1 MILDRDSW
9 QEIWS
14 VIRRNRL
21 RTALTALGV
30 FWGIFMLLVMVG
42 AGNGLENGVR
52 RTMRGFSTNSV
63 FIWAERTSL
72 PFNGLPPGRSIRFDN
87 NDIEPLR
94 TLPGVQHLAPR
105 NQLGG
110 FRTGNNVTRG
120 AKTAAFEV
128 GGDFPEIAHVQ
139 SVVLHAGR
147 HLNALDVAESRK
159 VAVIGKRVRELL
171 FEEGEDPL
179 GQSILIRG
187 VYFQVIGAFESA
199 GTGDDAERMGSTIYV
214 PFTTFQRAFNL
225 GQQVGWFAMTVDPRF
240 RSPDVEDAAKQLL
253 AARHQVAP
261 DDAEAMGSFNAE
273 REYQKMSSL
282 FFGIRA
288 LIWFV
293 GTATLLAG
301 VVGVSNIM
309 LISVKERTK
318 EIGVRKALGAT
329 PLMIVGQILQ
339 ESVLLTAIAGYLGV
353 MAGVTVLEVTGM
365 VVDSLS
371 RGSGEPPMFA
381 NPQIG
386 LDVALVAT
394 AVLILSGALAGVIP
408 ARNAAR
414 VNPVVALR
422 SE

>member
-14 VIRRNRL
+14 VIRKNRL

-42 AGNGLENGVR
+42 AGNGLEKGVR
-52 RTMRGFSTNSV
+52 RSMRGFATNAI
-63 FIWAERTSL
+63 FLWAERTSL
-72 PFNGLPPGRSIRFDN
+72 PHNGLAPGRRITFDN
-87 NDIEPLR
+87 DDIEPLR
-94 TLPGVQHLAPR
+94 LLPGIRYLAPR

-110 FRTGNNVTRG
+110 HRGANNVSRG

-128 GGDFPEIAHVQ
+128 VGDYPEIAHVQ
-139 SVVLHAGR
+139 SVVLKSGR
-147 HLNALDVAESRK
+147 HLNHLDVVESRK

-179 GQSILIRG
+179 GQSILIQG
-187 VYFQVIGAFESA
+187 VYFQVVGTFESA
-199 GTGDDAERMGSTIYV
+199 GTGDEAERMGTTLYT
-214 PFTTFQRAFNL
+214 PFSTFQRAFNL
-225 GQQVGWFAMTVDPRF
+225 GHEVGWFAMTVDPSF
-240 RSPDVEDAAKQLL
+240 RSADVEKAAKRLL

-261 DDAEAMGSFNAE
+261 DDTEAMGAFNAE
-273 REYQKMSSL
+273 REFQKMSNL

-329 PLMIVGQILQ
+329 PSMIVGQILQ
-339 ESVLLTAIAGYLGV
+339 ESVMLTAIAGYLGV
-353 MAGVTVLEVTGM
+353 SVGVGVLELAGL
-365 VVDSLS
+365 VVA
-371 RGSGEPPMFA
+371 RAAQGSEPPMFA

-394 AVLILSGALAGVIP
+394 AVLVVSGALAGLIP

-414 VNPVVALR
+414 VNPVIALR